1 MCYKSY
7 VLNSILSLKD
17 LLFPRFC
24 ISCEKYGD
32 FICLKCEAIWLAK
45 PRKTKVEGIDHYFIE
60 DYNEYSSRVILAAK
74 EIGNKLAIKLLA
86 NAIARSIKF
95 AVLEQNFNGQ
105 IILVSIPSQKNVIR
119 NRGRDHISDLTSQVI
134 NGLSGMGY
142 NAKYVPML
150 SLAKKSKDQSTLNS
164 HERLVN
170 MQNAFTVNN
179 SLNSQDGIFL
189 IDDVI
194 TTGASIRE
202 GVRAVGE
209 AKITVNGIITACA
222 VGLNSLIR

>member
-1 MCYKSY
+1 M
-7 VLNSILSLKD
+7 LNSILSLKD

-95 AVLEQNFNGQ
+95 AVLEQNFKGQ

>member
-1 MCYKSY
+1 M
-7 VLNSILSLKD
+7 LNSILSLKD

-95 AVLEQNFNGQ
+95 AVLEQNFKGQ

-142 NAKYVPML
+142 NAKYAPIL
-150 SLAKKSKDQSTLNS
+150 CLAKKSKDQSTLNS

>member
-1 MCYKSY
+1 M
-7 VLNSILSLKD
+7 LNSILSLKD

-95 AVLEQNFNGQ
+95 AVLEQNFKGQ

-142 NAKYVPML
+142 NANYAPML
-150 SLAKKSKDQSTLNS
+150 RLAKKSKDQSTLNS

>member
-1 MCYKSY
+1 

-95 AVLEQNFNGQ
+95 AVLEQNFKGQ

-142 NAKYVPML
+142 NAKYVPIL

-170 MQNAFTVNN
+170 MQNAFTLNN

>member
-1 MCYKSY
+1 

-142 NAKYVPML
+142 NANYAPML
-150 SLAKKSKDQSTLNS
+150 RLAKKSKDQSTLNS

>member
-1 MCYKSY
+1 
-7 VLNSILSLKD
+7 
-17 LLFPRFC
+17 
-24 ISCEKYGD
+24 
-32 FICLKCEAIWLAK
+32 
-45 PRKTKVEGIDHYFIE
+45 
-60 DYNEYSSRVILAAK
+60 
-74 EIGNKLAIKLLA
+74 
-86 NAIARSIKF
+86 
-95 AVLEQNFNGQ
+95 
-105 IILVSIPSQKNVIR
+105 
-119 NRGRDHISDLTSQVI
+119 
-134 NGLSGMGY
+134 MGY

>member
-1 MCYKSY
+1 

-95 AVLEQNFNGQ
+95 AVLEQNFKGQ